1 VATQRADGTRAG
13 NGYAAMALL
22 DSNGD
27 GILSAADANF
37 AKLQLWVDANVDA
50 KTDAGELHSLAE
62 FGVVSLDLKGLVGT
76 EVDHGNL
83 LGLVSSYTGADGT
96 QHAMAD
102 VWFAKDSTVQ
112 AAAPR
117 LDELLVAP
125 AAELLPS
132 WHASG
137 AAAGGT
143 TTPSAAALAP
153 AGIDRSLLPI
163 DDNRHQPLI

>member
-1 VATQRADGTRAG
+1 
-13 NGYAAMALL
+13 
-22 DSNGD
+22 
-27 GILSAADANF
+27 
-37 AKLQLWVDANVDA
+37 
-50 KTDAGELHSLAE
+50 
-62 FGVVSLDLKGLVGT
+62 
-76 EVDHGNL
+76 
-83 LGLVSSYTGADGT
+83 
-96 QHAMAD
+96 MAD

-132 WHASG
+132 WHGSG
-137 AAAGGT
+137 AAASGT
-143 TTPSAAALAP
+143 TTPSATEVAP